1 MKGWFMFVAYIW
13 MSITHMADH
22 FLPCAVYLNR
32 LSESYNMTII
42 TWRKLAAFLVKIIS
56 TDLCVSAVQ
65 SSPDIIGNTSLGKS
79 LAISL
84 EGPRW
89 KRGSIQYNLTPPYL
103 RCSAC
108 ACDVQPLSQ
117 SNQFQFNLRLTMF
130 VHPRE
135 IFDAVTNFAMDIL
148 CRGWWCW
155 LKGSFRMNIIFGTGS
170 ITKYK
175 WCSHKMVLIALRCW
189 E

>member
-1 MKGWFMFVAYIW
+1 MNGWFMFVAYIW
-13 MSITHMADH
+13 MSITDMADR

-42 TWRKLAAFLVKIIS
+42 TWRKLAAFLVKIIC
-56 TDLCVSAVQ
+56 TDLCGSAVQ
-65 SSPDIIGNTSLGKS
+65 SSPDLIASLGKS

-103 RCSAC
+103 RCPVC
-108 ACDVQPLSQ
+108 ASEVPPLSQ
-117 SNQFQFNLRLTMF
+117 SNQFQFNLRPTMF
-130 VHPRE
+130 VHPQ
-135 IFDAVTNFAMDIL
+135 DAVTNFAMDIL

-155 LKGSFRMNIIFGTGS
+155 LKGSFRMNIIFGLD
-170 ITKYK
+170 
-175 WCSHKMVLIALRCW
+175 H
-189 E
+189 